1 MIEAGLFIHL
11 IYLSQIRYMHNY
23 IQYVKQVTQT
33 ANGLKT
39 PFYALMLVGLCLFI
53 TPIAM
58 AIEEP
63 SYRVTTQSEP
73 FEIREYPPLIV
84 AQVEVSGDLSE
95 ASSAGFRLIANYI
108 FGNNIAVRDGGL
120 TTAEPAPEKIAM
132 TVPVIAEGKGDQKTW
147 LIQFV
152 MPKQYT
158 MDTLPKPNNPQ
169 VKLIPI
175 GPQKLAVIRFTGFVG
190 DDKVQEK
197 TAELMAWIKSR
208 NALPLGNPRLARYN
222 PPWSI
227 PWMRRN
233 EVLIPIQ

>member
-1 MIEAGLFIHL
+1 
-11 IYLSQIRYMHNY
+11 
-23 IQYVKQVTQT
+23 
-33 ANGLKT
+33 
-39 PFYALMLVGLCLFI
+39 
-53 TPIAM
+53 M
-58 AIEEP
+58 ATEEP
-63 SYRVTTQSEP
+63 SYRVTLQAEP
-73 FEIREYPPLIV
+73 FEIREYAPLIV
-84 AQVEVSGDLSE
+84 AQVEVPGDLSE

-120 TTAEPAPEKIAM
+120 NMAEPVPEKIAM
-132 TVPVIAEGKGDQKTW
+132 TIPVIAEGRGDKKTW

-169 VKLIPI
+169 VKLLAV
-175 GPQKLAVIRFTGFVG
+175 GSQKLAVIRFTGFVS

-197 TAELMAWIKSR
+197 TTELMIWIKSR
-208 NALPLGNPRLARYN
+208 NELPLGNPRLARYN

-233 EVLIPIQ
+233 EILIPIQ

>member
-1 MIEAGLFIHL
+1 MPHSIQHARQVIQIMDRLKIPFLAL
-11 IYLSQIRYMHNY
+11 I
-23 IQYVKQVTQT
+23 
-33 ANGLKT
+33 
-39 PFYALMLVGLCLFI
+39 LVGLSFL
-53 TPIAM
+53 TTTIAM
-58 AIEEP
+58 ATEEP
-63 SYRVTTQSEP
+63 SYRVIAQSEP

-84 AQVEVSGDLSE
+84 AQVEVTGDLSE

-108 FGNNIAVRDGGL
+108 FGNNISVRDGGL
-120 TTAEPAPEKIAM
+120 STAEPAPEKIAM

-169 VKLIPI
+169 VKLVAI
-175 GPQKLAVIRFTGFVG
+175 GPQKIAVIRFTGFVG

-208 NALPLGNPRLARYN
+208 NALSLGNPRLARYN

-233 EVLIPIQ
+233 EILIPIQ

>member
-1 MIEAGLFIHL
+1 MTLNNPQFREMQTWF
-11 IYLSQIRYMHNY
+11 
-23 IQYVKQVTQT
+23 QT
-33 ANGLKT
+33 AVTLSLLLIGAPL
-39 PFYALMLVGLCLFI
+39 
-53 TPIAM
+53 AM
-58 AIEEP
+58 ATEEP
-63 SYRVTTQSEP
+63 SYRVTEKVEP

-84 AQVEVSGDLSE
+84 AQVEVTGDLSE

-108 FGNNIAVRDGGL
+108 FGNNIAVRDGGVNM
-120 TTAEPAPEKIAM
+120 AEPVPEKIAM

-169 VKLIPI
+169 VKLVPT

-208 NALPLGNPRLARYN
+208 NALPLGSPRLARYN

-233 EVLIPIQ
+233 EILIPIQ

>member
-1 MIEAGLFIHL
+1 MPHFIEHARQMI
-11 IYLSQIRYMHNY
+11 
-23 IQYVKQVTQT
+23 QT
-33 ANGLKT
+33 MDGLKT
-39 PFYALMLVGLCLFI
+39 LFFALMLIGLSLLT
-53 TPIAM
+53 TPNAM
-58 AIEEP
+58 ATEEP

-84 AQVEVSGDLSE
+84 AQVEVPGDLSE

-120 TTAEPAPEKIAM
+120 TTAEPVSEKIAM
-132 TVPVIAEGKGDQKTW
+132 TVPVIAEGKADKKTW

-158 MDTLPKPNNPQ
+158 MDTLPKPNNSQ
-169 VKLIPI
+169 VKLVPI
-175 GPQKLAVIRFTGFVG
+175 GPQKLAVVRFTGFVG
-190 DDKVQEK
+190 DEKVQEK
-197 TAELMAWIKSR
+197 TAELLVWIQSR
-208 NALPLGNPRLARYN
+208 NEVVSGNPRLARYN

-233 EVLIPIQ
+233 EILIPIQ

>member
-1 MIEAGLFIHL
+1 MLQQILDLRQVRSTLGATCLRPAILVLVAVGLFFLGTH
-11 IYLSQIRYMHNY
+11 
-23 IQYVKQVTQT
+23 
-33 ANGLKT
+33 
-39 PFYALMLVGLCLFI
+39 F
-53 TPIAM
+53 AM
-58 AIEEP
+58 ATEEP
-63 SYRVTTQSEP
+63 SYRVVVQSEP
-73 FEIREYPPLIV
+73 FEIRQYSPLIV
-84 AQVEVSGDLSE
+84 AQVEVPGDLSE

-108 FGNNIAVRDGGL
+108 FGNNISVRDGGL
-120 TTAEPAPEKIAM
+120 TTAEPVPEKIAM

-158 MDTLPKPNNPQ
+158 MDTLPKPNNSQ

-208 NALPLGNPRLARYN
+208 NEIALGNPRLARYN

-233 EVLIPIQ
+233 EILIPIQ

>member
-1 MIEAGLFIHL
+1 
-11 IYLSQIRYMHNY
+11 
-23 IQYVKQVTQT
+23 
-33 ANGLKT
+33 
-39 PFYALMLVGLCLFI
+39 
-53 TPIAM
+53 M
-58 AIEEP
+58 ATEEP
-63 SYRVTTQSEP
+63 SYRVITQSEP

-84 AQVEVSGDLSE
+84 AQVEVPGDLSE

-108 FGNNIAVRDGGL
+108 FGNNISVRDGGL
-120 TTAEPAPEKIAM
+120 TTAEPVPEKIAM
-132 TVPVIAEGKGDQKTW
+132 TVPVIAEGKDDQKSW

-208 NALPLGNPRLARYN
+208 NEVVSGNPRLARYN

-233 EVLIPIQ
+233 EILIPIQ

>member
-1 MIEAGLFIHL
+1 MTFSNSLYRAIQIWFQTGVALSLFL
-11 IYLSQIRYMHNY
+11 IG
-23 IQYVKQVTQT
+23 
-33 ANGLKT
+33 A
-39 PFYALMLVGLCLFI
+39 
-53 TPIAM
+53 PIAM
-58 AIEEP
+58 ATEEP
-63 SYRVTTQSEP
+63 SYRVVTQSEP
-73 FEIREYPPLIV
+73 FEIREYPSLIV
-84 AQVEVSGDLSE
+84 AQVEVPGDLSE

-108 FGNNIAVRDGGL
+108 FGNNIAVRGGGVNM
-120 TTAEPAPEKIAM
+120 AEPVPEKIAM

-158 MDTLPKPNNPQ
+158 LETLPKPNNAQ
-169 VKLIPI
+169 VKLLAM

-197 TAELMAWIKSR
+197 TAELMAWIKSK

-233 EVLIPIQ
+233 EILIPIQ

>member
-1 MIEAGLFIHL
+1 MQTWFRTAIALSLFL
-11 IYLSQIRYMHNY
+11 IGAPL
-23 IQYVKQVTQT
+23 
-33 ANGLKT
+33 
-39 PFYALMLVGLCLFI
+39 
-53 TPIAM
+53 AM

-63 SYRVTTQSEP
+63 SYRVITQSEA

-84 AQVEVSGDLSE
+84 AQVEVPGDLSE

-108 FGNNIAVRDGGL
+108 FGNNIAVRDGGVNM
-120 TTAEPAPEKIAM
+120 AEPVPEKIAM

-175 GPQKLAVIRFTGFVG
+175 GPQKIAVIRFTGFIS

-197 TAELMAWIKSR
+197 TTELMAWIKSR

-233 EVLIPIQ
+233 EILIPIQ

>member
-1 MIEAGLFIHL
+1 MTFNNPPFHAMQVWLQIGIALSLFL
-11 IYLSQIRYMHNY
+11 IGAPL
-23 IQYVKQVTQT
+23 
-33 ANGLKT
+33 
-39 PFYALMLVGLCLFI
+39 
-53 TPIAM
+53 AM
-58 AIEEP
+58 ATEEP
-63 SYRVTTQSEP
+63 SYRVTEKAEP

-84 AQVEVSGDLSE
+84 AQVEVLGDLSE

-108 FGNNIAVRDGGL
+108 FGNNISVRDGGL
-120 TTAEPAPEKIAM
+120 STAEPAPEKIAM
-132 TVPVIAEGKGDQKTW
+132 TVPVIAEGRGDQKTW

-169 VKLIPI
+169 VKLVAI

-233 EVLIPIQ
+233 EILIPIQ

>member
-1 MIEAGLFIHL
+1 
-11 IYLSQIRYMHNY
+11 
-23 IQYVKQVTQT
+23 
-33 ANGLKT
+33 
-39 PFYALMLVGLCLFI
+39 
-53 TPIAM
+53 M
-58 AIEEP
+58 ATEEP
-63 SYRVTTQSEP
+63 SYRVVTQSEP
-73 FEIREYPPLIV
+73 FEIREYPSLIV
-84 AQVEVSGDLSE
+84 AQVEVPGDLSE

-108 FGNNIAVRDGGL
+108 FGNNIAVRGGGVNM
-120 TTAEPAPEKIAM
+120 AEPVPEKIAM

-152 MPKQYT
+152 MPKQYALE
-158 MDTLPKPNNPQ
+158 TLPKPNNAQ
-169 VKLIPI
+169 VKLLAM

-197 TAELMAWIKSR
+197 TAELMAWIKSK

-233 EVLIPIQ
+233 EILIPIQ

>member
-1 MIEAGLFIHL
+1 MTLSNPLFCAIPAWL
-11 IYLSQIRYMHNY
+11 
-23 IQYVKQVTQT
+23 QT
-33 ANGLKT
+33 AI
-39 PFYALMLVGLCLFI
+39 ALSLFLIGAPLV
-53 TPIAM
+53 M

-63 SYRVTTQSEP
+63 SYRVVAQSEP

-84 AQVEVSGDLSE
+84 AQVEVPGDLSE

-108 FGNNIAVRDGGL
+108 FGNNISVRDGGL
-120 TTAEPAPEKIAM
+120 TTTEPAPEKIAM
-132 TVPVIAEGKGDQKTW
+132 TVPVIAEGKGDQKMW

-175 GPQKLAVIRFTGFVG
+175 GPQKIAVIRFTGFIS

-233 EVLIPIQ
+233 EILIPIQ

>member
-1 MIEAGLFIHL
+1 MPHF
-11 IYLSQIRYMHNY
+11 M
-23 IQYVKQVTQT
+23 QYVRQLTQSIG
-33 ANGLKT
+33 GLKT
-39 PFYALMLVGLCLFI
+39 SFFALMLVGLYLFT

-58 AIEEP
+58 ATEEP
-63 SYRVTTQSEP
+63 SYRVITQSES
-73 FEIREYPPLIV
+73 FEIRQYPPLIV
-84 AQVEVSGDLSE
+84 AQVEVPGDLSE

-108 FGNNIAVRDGGL
+108 FGNNISVRDGGL
-120 TTAEPAPEKIAM
+120 TTAEPVPEKIAM
-132 TVPVIAEGKGDQKTW
+132 TVPVIAEGRADKKTW

-169 VKLIPI
+169 VKLVPI

-190 DDKVQEK
+190 DEKVQEK
-197 TAELMAWIKSR
+197 TAELMAWIQSKNEVVS
-208 NALPLGNPRLARYN
+208 GNPRLARYN

-233 EVLIPIQ
+233 EILIPIQ

>member
-1 MIEAGLFIHL
+1 MQTWF
-11 IYLSQIRYMHNY
+11 
-23 IQYVKQVTQT
+23 QT
-33 ANGLKT
+33 AV
-39 PFYALMLVGLCLFI
+39 ALSLFLI
-53 TPIAM
+53 GAPLAM

-63 SYRVTTQSEP
+63 SYRLTEKAEP
-73 FEIREYPPLIV
+73 FEIREYSPLIV
-84 AQVEVSGDLSE
+84 AQVEVPGDLSE

-169 VKLIPI
+169 VKLVPT

-208 NALPLGNPRLARYN
+208 NALPLGSPRLARYN

-233 EVLIPIQ
+233 EILIPIQ

>member
-1 MIEAGLFIHL
+1 MTFSNSLYRAIQIWFQTGVALSLFL
-11 IYLSQIRYMHNY
+11 IG
-23 IQYVKQVTQT
+23 
-33 ANGLKT
+33 A
-39 PFYALMLVGLCLFI
+39 
-53 TPIAM
+53 PIAM
-58 AIEEP
+58 ATEEP
-63 SYRVTTQSEP
+63 SYRVVTQSEP
-73 FEIREYPPLIV
+73 FEIREYPSLIV
-84 AQVEVSGDLSE
+84 AQVEVPGDLSE

-108 FGNNIAVRDGGL
+108 FGNNIAVRGGGVNM
-120 TTAEPAPEKIAM
+120 AEPVPEKIAM

-152 MPKQYT
+152 MPKQYALE
-158 MDTLPKPNNPQ
+158 TLPKPNNAQ
-169 VKLIPI
+169 VKLLAM

-197 TAELMAWIKSR
+197 TAELMAWIKSK

-233 EVLIPIQ
+233 EILIPIQ

>member
-1 MIEAGLFIHL
+1 MPD
-11 IYLSQIRYMHNY
+11 SMQCVR
-23 IQYVKQVTQT
+23 QVTQ
-33 ANGLKT
+33 AMGALKT
-39 PFYALMLVGLCLFI
+39 SFFALMLVGLYLFT

-58 AIEEP
+58 ATEEP
-63 SYRVTTQSEP
+63 SYRVITQSEP
-73 FEIREYPPLIV
+73 FEVRQYPPLIV
-84 AQVEVSGDLSE
+84 AQVEVPGDLSE

-108 FGNNIAVRDGGL
+108 FGNNISVRDSRL

-132 TVPVIAEGKGDQKTW
+132 TVPVIAEGKTDKIW

-158 MDTLPKPNNPQ
+158 MDTLPKPNNLQ
-169 VKLIPI
+169 VKLVPI
-175 GPQKLAVIRFTGFVG
+175 GPQKLAVVRFTGFVG

-197 TAELMAWIKSR
+197 TAELMAWIQSKNEVAS
-208 NALPLGNPRLARYN
+208 GNPRLARYN

-233 EVLIPIQ
+233 EILIPIQ

>member
-1 MIEAGLFIHL
+1 MPNLMRHL
-11 IYLSQIRYMHNY
+11 R
-23 IQYVKQVTQT
+23 QVTQT
-33 ANGLKT
+33 MDGRKT
-39 PFYALMLVGLCLFI
+39 PFFALMLIGLYLFSI
-53 TPIAM
+53 SIAM
-58 AIEEP
+58 ATEEP
-63 SYRVTTQSEP
+63 SYRVTLQAEP
-73 FEIREYPPLIV
+73 FEIRQYAPLIV
-84 AQVEVSGDLSE
+84 AQVEVPGDLSE

-120 TTAEPAPEKIAM
+120 NMAEPVPEKIAM
-132 TVPVIAEGKGDQKTW
+132 TIPVIAEGKGDKKTW

-158 MDTLPKPNNPQ
+158 MDALPKPNNPQ
-169 VKLIPI
+169 VKLLPI
-175 GPQKLAVIRFTGFVG
+175 GSQKLAVIRFTGFVT

-208 NALPLGNPRLARYN
+208 NELPLGNPRLARYN

-233 EVLIPIQ
+233 EILIPIQ

>member
-1 MIEAGLFIHL
+1 MTLDKSSFTVRTWLLLGMVFSFSFIE
-11 IYLSQIRYMHNY
+11 S
-23 IQYVKQVTQT
+23 
-33 ANGLKT
+33 
-39 PFYALMLVGLCLFI
+39 
-53 TPIAM
+53 PIAM
-58 AIEEP
+58 ATEEP
-63 SYRVTTQSEP
+63 SYRVVVQLEP
-73 FEIREYPPLIV
+73 FEIRQYPPMIV
-84 AQVEVSGDLSE
+84 AQVEVPGDLSE

-108 FGNNIAVRDGGL
+108 FGNNISVRDGGL

-175 GPQKLAVIRFTGFVG
+175 GPQKLAVIRFTGFIS

-208 NALPLGNPRLARYN
+208 NEIALGNPRLARYN

-233 EVLIPIQ
+233 EILIPIQ

>member
-1 MIEAGLFIHL
+1 MTFNNPLFRAMPVWLSTGLTLSLLL
-11 IYLSQIRYMHNY
+11 IG
-23 IQYVKQVTQT
+23 
-33 ANGLKT
+33 AA
-39 PFYALMLVGLCLFI
+39 P
-53 TPIAM
+53 AM

-63 SYRVTTQSEP
+63 SYRVITQSEP

-84 AQVEVSGDLSE
+84 AQVEVPGDLSE

-108 FGNNIAVRDGGL
+108 FGNNISVRDSGL
-120 TTAEPAPEKIAM
+120 TTAEPVPEKIAM

-158 MDTLPKPNNPQ
+158 LETLPKPNNPQ
-169 VKLIPI
+169 VKLLAM
-175 GPQKLAVIRFTGFVG
+175 GPQKIAVIRFTGFNS
-190 DDKVQEK
+190 DEKVQEK

-233 EVLIPIQ
+233 EILIPIQ

>member
-1 MIEAGLFIHL
+1 MQTWFRTAIALSLFL
-11 IYLSQIRYMHNY
+11 IGAPL
-23 IQYVKQVTQT
+23 
-33 ANGLKT
+33 
-39 PFYALMLVGLCLFI
+39 
-53 TPIAM
+53 AM

-63 SYRVTTQSEP
+63 SYRVITQSEA

-84 AQVEVSGDLSE
+84 AQVEVPGDLSE

-108 FGNNIAVRDGGL
+108 FGNNIAVRDGGVNM
-120 TTAEPAPEKIAM
+120 AEPVPEKIAM

-175 GPQKLAVIRFTGFVG
+175 GPQKIAVIRFTGFIS

-233 EVLIPIQ
+233 EILIPIQ

>member
-1 MIEAGLFIHL
+1 MTLSNLFFSGSWNLFRVMQVWLQTSLALSLFL
-11 IYLSQIRYMHNY
+11 IGAPL
-23 IQYVKQVTQT
+23 
-33 ANGLKT
+33 
-39 PFYALMLVGLCLFI
+39 
-53 TPIAM
+53 AM

-63 SYRVTTQSEP
+63 SYRVTQQAEP
-73 FEIREYPPLIV
+73 FEIRQYTPLIV
-84 AQVEVSGDLSE
+84 AQVEVPGDLSE

-120 TTAEPAPEKIAM
+120 NMAEPVPEKIAM
-132 TVPVIAEGKGDQKTW
+132 TIPVIAEGKGDKKTW

-169 VKLIPI
+169 VKLLAM
-175 GPQKLAVIRFTGFVG
+175 GSQKIAVIRFTGFIA

-197 TAELMAWIKSR
+197 TTELMTWIKSR
-208 NALPLGNPRLARYN
+208 NELPLGNPRLARYN

-233 EVLIPIQ
+233 EILIPIQ

>member
-1 MIEAGLFIHL
+1 MTFSNPLFRVMQAWLPTAITLSLFL
-11 IYLSQIRYMHNY
+11 IGAPL
-23 IQYVKQVTQT
+23 
-33 ANGLKT
+33 
-39 PFYALMLVGLCLFI
+39 
-53 TPIAM
+53 AM
-58 AIEEP
+58 ATEEP

-84 AQVEVSGDLSE
+84 AQVEVPGDLSE

-120 TTAEPAPEKIAM
+120 TTAEPVSEKIAM

-158 MDTLPKPNNPQ
+158 MDTLPKPNNSQ
-169 VKLIPI
+169 VKLIAM

-197 TAELMAWIKSR
+197 TAELMAWIKSK

-233 EVLIPIQ
+233 EILIPIQ

>member
-1 MIEAGLFIHL
+1 MTLSNLRFSGSLNAFRVMQIWLQTGLALSLFL
-11 IYLSQIRYMHNY
+11 IGVPL
-23 IQYVKQVTQT
+23 
-33 ANGLKT
+33 
-39 PFYALMLVGLCLFI
+39 
-53 TPIAM
+53 AM

-63 SYRVTTQSEP
+63 SYQVTLKAEP
-73 FEIREYPPLIV
+73 FEIRQYAPLIV

-108 FGNNIAVRDGGL
+108 FGNNIAVRDGGVNL
-120 TTAEPAPEKIAM
+120 AESAPEKIAM
-132 TVPVIAEGKGDQKTW
+132 TIPVIAEGKGDQKTW

-158 MDTLPKPNNPQ
+158 MDNLPKPNNPQ

-197 TAELMAWIKSR
+197 TTELMTWIKSR
-208 NALPLGNPRLARYN
+208 NELPLGNPRLARYN

-233 EVLIPIQ
+233 EILIPIQ

>member
-1 MIEAGLFIHL
+1 MTFSNPRFRVMQTWFRTAIALSLFL
-11 IYLSQIRYMHNY
+11 IGAPL
-23 IQYVKQVTQT
+23 
-33 ANGLKT
+33 
-39 PFYALMLVGLCLFI
+39 
-53 TPIAM
+53 AM

-63 SYRVTTQSEP
+63 SYRVITQSEA

-84 AQVEVSGDLSE
+84 AQVEVPGDLSE

-108 FGNNIAVRDGGL
+108 FGNNIAVRDGGVNM
-120 TTAEPAPEKIAM
+120 AEPVPEKIAM

-175 GPQKLAVIRFTGFVG
+175 GPQKIAVIRFTGFVG

-197 TAELMAWIKSR
+197 TTELMTWIKSR
-208 NALPLGNPRLARYN
+208 NELPLGNPRLARYN

-233 EVLIPIQ
+233 EILIPIQ

>member
-1 MIEAGLFIHL
+1 MTFSNPRFRVMQAWF
-11 IYLSQIRYMHNY
+11 
-23 IQYVKQVTQT
+23 QT
-33 ANGLKT
+33 AV
-39 PFYALMLVGLCLFI
+39 ALSLFLI
-53 TPIAM
+53 GAPLAM

-63 SYRVTTQSEP
+63 SYRVTEKAEP

-84 AQVEVSGDLSE
+84 AQVEVPGDLSE

-108 FGNNIAVRDGGL
+108 FGNNIAVRDGGVNM
-120 TTAEPAPEKIAM
+120 AEPVPEKIAM

-158 MDTLPKPNNPQ
+158 MDTLPKPNNSQ
-169 VKLIPI
+169 VKLILI

-208 NALPLGNPRLARYN
+208 NALPLGSPRLARYN

-233 EVLIPIQ
+233 EILIPIQ

>member
-1 MIEAGLFIHL
+1 M
-11 IYLSQIRYMHNY
+11 QIWF
-23 IQYVKQVTQT
+23 QT
-33 ANGLKT
+33 AI
-39 PFYALMLVGLCLFI
+39 ALSLFLI
-53 TPIAM
+53 GAPLAM

-63 SYRVTTQSEP
+63 SYRVTEKAEP
-73 FEIREYPPLIV
+73 FEIREYSPLIV
-84 AQVEVSGDLSE
+84 AQVEVPGDLSE

-108 FGNNIAVRDGGL
+108 FGNNISVRDGGL
-120 TTAEPAPEKIAM
+120 TTAEPVPEKIAM

-169 VKLIPI
+169 VKLVPT

-208 NALPLGNPRLARYN
+208 NALPLGSPRLARYN

-233 EVLIPIQ
+233 EILIPIQ